1 MTYFHLSP
9 EEVQFIVA
17 FRLLPASQ
25 QEAISTTVQELSR
38 LLPQDSLPENVV
50 RLHA

>member
-1 MTYFHLSP
+1 MTSFNLTP
-9 EEVQFIVA
+9 AEIQFMVA

-25 QEAISTTVQELSR
+25 QEAISTTVLELA
-38 LLPQDSLPENVV
+38 LLTPDYALPDNVT